1 MISKINNLF
10 GGKMNYNVRLIA
22 LTKPVIDEVETP
34 QELVAYCA
42 RVSNPANQNNKE
54 TASKLLKYL
63 IKNSHWSPLEQVDVT
78 VEIQCARDI
87 GRQILRHRSF
97 SFQEFSQ
104 RYAEAQTFT
113 WREAR
118 TQDMKNRQNSNKIED
133 KELKEYWERLQEDV
147 LTTAKSAYT
156 SALQAGIAKE
166 VARVLLPEGMTMST
180 MYMKGSLR
188 SWIHYCSLRMGNGT
202 QLEHKLIAEKCWE
215 LIVAEFPS
223 LVEILQND

>member
-1 MISKINNLF
+1 
-10 GGKMNYNVRLIA
+10 MNYNVRLIA

>member
-1 MISKINNLF
+1 MD
-10 GGKMNYNVRLIA
+10 YNVRLIA
-22 LTKPVIDEVETP
+22 MTQPFIEDISTP
-34 QELVAYCA
+34 EELIAYCA
-42 RVSNPANQNNKE
+42 RVSNPGNQNNKE
-54 TASKLLKYL
+54 TAAKLLKYL

-104 RYAEAQTFT
+104 RYAEAQNFT
-113 WREAR
+113 WREVR
-118 TQDMKNRQNSNKIED
+118 IQDVKNRQNSNKIED

-147 LTTAKSAYT
+147 LITAKSAYS

-188 SWIHYCSLRMGNGT
+188 SWIHYCDLRMGNGT
-202 QLEHKLIAEKCWE
+202 QLEHKLIAESCWQ

>member
-1 MISKINNLF
+1 MD
-10 GGKMNYNVRLIA
+10 YNVRLIA
-22 LTKPVIDEVETP
+22 MTQPFIEDISTP
-34 QELVAYCA
+34 EELIAYCA
-42 RVSNPANQNNKE
+42 RVSNPGNQNNKE
-54 TASKLLKYL
+54 TAAKLLKYL

-104 RYAEAQTFT
+104 RYAEAQNFT

-118 TQDMKNRQNSNKIED
+118 IQDVNNRQNSNKIED
-133 KELKEYWERLQEDV
+133 NELKEYWERLQEDV
-147 LTTAKSAYT
+147 LITAKSAYS

-188 SWIHYCSLRMGNGT
+188 SWIHYCDLRMGNGT
-202 QLEHKLIAEKCWE
+202 QLEHKLIAESCWQ

>member
-1 MISKINNLF
+1 LEENL
-10 GGKMNYNVRLIA
+10 GRRYELDYNVRLIA
-22 LTKPVIDEVETP
+22 MTQPFIEDISTP
-34 QELVAYCA
+34 EELIAYCA
-42 RVSNPANQNNKE
+42 RVSNPGNQNNKE
-54 TASKLLKYL
+54 TAAKLLKYL

-104 RYAEAQTFT
+104 RYAEAQNFT

-118 TQDMKNRQNSNKIED
+118 IQDVKNRQNSNKIED

-147 LTTAKSAYT
+147 LITVKSAYS

-188 SWIHYCSLRMGNGT
+188 SWIHYCDLRMGNGT
-202 QLEHKLIAEKCWE
+202 QLEHKLIAESCWQ

>member
-1 MISKINNLF
+1 MD
-10 GGKMNYNVRLIA
+10 YNVKLVSMTYPC
-22 LTKPVIDEVETP
+22 LEEVETP
-34 QELVAYCA
+34 EELIAYCA

-63 IKNSHWSPLEQVDVT
+63 VKNSHWSPLEMVDVT

-104 RYAEAQTFT
+104 RYAEAQNFT

-118 TQDMKNRQNSNKIED
+118 IQDVKNRQNSNKIED

-188 SWIHYCSLRMGNGT
+188 SWIHYCDLRMGNGT
-202 QLEHKLIAEKCWE
+202 QLEHKLIAESCWK